1 MNTCSIRLVALV
13 GLALASAGSA
23 YGFGVAG
30 HSIASSVASSRLC
43 AQAGEAVARLGGG
56 QSLGQLSRWADQIRS
71 VPTWE
76 HTAPWHYMNV
86 PDDEPL
92 ARYRTPES
100 GDVLWAIDEFTRRLG
115 DETLAREQRV
125 NALRFLVHFV
135 VDIHQ
140 PLHVGRA
147 ADRGGNAVTFRV
159 DGERTN
165 LHRLWDSGII
175 ARESGPRDR
184 YTASVIALARA
195 HADEWAEAPPLE
207 WATESKELR
216 AFVYDFDGA
225 PGAAYLDE
233 AGRLL
238 QRQLARAG
246 VRLAAT
252 LNGIFCESQAQRSTQ

>member
-1 MNTCSIRLVALV
+1 MNNCSIRLLAVV

-23 YGFGVAG
+23 YGFGAAG
-30 HSIASSVASSRLC
+30 HSIAGTVATSRLC
-43 AQAGEAVARLGGG
+43 AQASEAIARLGQD

-71 VPTWE
+71 VPAWE

-86 PDDEPL
+86 PDGESL

-115 DETLAREQRV
+115 DERLAREQRL
-125 NALRFLVHFV
+125 NALRFVVHFV

-159 DGERTN
+159 DGRRTN
-165 LHRLWDSGII
+165 LHRLWDSDII
-175 ARESGPRDR
+175 ARELGPQDR
-184 YTASVIALARA
+184 YTASVMALARA

-207 WATESKELR
+207 WATESKQLR

-225 PGAAYLDE
+225 PGARYFDE

-252 LNGIFCESQAQRSTQ
+252 LNGIFCEPQTQQSTR